1 MKISSANQKN
11 ELFKHIWNIAEELR
25 GKVDGWDFK
34 GYVLGFLFYK
44 YISENLCQYIN
55 KTEWESGNKD
65 FDYAF
70 CNDNEVD
77 EEIKSQII
85 EEKGLFIYPSQLF
98 SNLVKN
104 ASKNIEELNIIISNN
119 FREIEASAIGTK
131 SEDNVKGIF
140 SIIKLDSNDLGNNV
154 ISRNKNLL
162 NVINKI
168 NELDLGDFKNN
179 EIDLFGDAYEF
190 LMSMY
195 ASQAGKAG
203 GEYFTPQEVSK
214 LLTKLAIGNKKE
226 IKNVYDPACG
236 SGSLLLQAAKLLGEK
251 HIIDG
256 FYGQDSNPT
265 TYNLCRINMFLHNIN
280 FANFNIQ
287 WGDTL
292 VDPQHDLDKKYEV
305 IVSNPPYSIKW
316 EGDDNITLINDERF
330 SSPGVLAPKSKADF
344 AFILHSLHL
353 LDVDGKAAIVCFPG
367 IFYRGGAEAKIR
379 DWLIKHNYIDLI
391 ISLPSNLFYG
401 TSIQTNIMV
410 LSKSKQDKKIMFI
423 DASQKYIKQ
432 TNQNILGDETIDLI
446 VDAYLNR
453 KEIGNFSKLVDIDY
467 DKLKENDF
475 DLSVNNFIED
485 TSNIKEEKIDIV
497 QLNKSINEIVKR
509 NDELRKEIDLI
520 IEEIGNEWEE

>member
-1 MKISSANQKN
+1 MKVNSVNQKN

-44 YISENLCQYIN
+44 YISENICQYLN
-55 KTEWESGNKD
+55 EDEWKSGNKD
-65 FDYAF
+65 FDYALLSDQEIS
-70 CNDNEVD
+70 ND
-77 EEIKSQII
+77 IKEDII
-85 EEKGLFIYPSQLF
+85 NSKGFFIYPSQLF

-104 ASKNIEELNIIISNN
+104 ASKNIEELNVIISNN
-119 FREIEASAIGTK
+119 FKDIEASAIGTK

-168 NELDLGDFKNN
+168 NELDLGDFKDNQ
-179 EIDLFGDAYEF
+179 IDLFGDAYEF

-214 LLTKLAIGNKKE
+214 LLTMLAIGNKKE

-236 SGSLLLQAAKLLGEK
+236 SGSLLLQAAKLLGSEN
-251 HIIDG
+251 ISDG

-280 FANFNIQ
+280 FDKFNIQ

-292 VDPQHDLDKKYEV
+292 IDPYHNLDKKYEV
-305 IVSNPPYSIKW
+305 IVSNPPYSTKW
-316 EGDDNITLINDERF
+316 EGDNNITLINDERF
-330 SSPGVLAPKSKADF
+330 SGPGVLSPKSKADF
-344 AFILHSLHL
+344 AFILHALHL
-353 LDVDGKAAIVCFPG
+353 LDVNGKAAIVCFPG

-379 DWLIKHNYIDLI
+379 DWLIKNNYIDLI
-391 ISLPSNLFYG
+391 ISLPSNLFFG

-423 DASQKYIKQ
+423 DASQKYIRQ
-432 TNQNILGDETIDLI
+432 TNQNILGDETINLI
-446 VDAYLNR
+446 VDTYLNR
-453 KEIGNFSKLVDIDY
+453 KEIENFSKLVDIDY
-467 DKLKENDF
+467 EKLKENDF

-497 QLNKSINEIVKR
+497 ELNSSINEIVKR
-509 NDELRKEIDLI
+509 NEELRKEIDLI
-520 IEEIGNEWEE
+520 IKEIGDE